1 MKKKLLT
8 MVTVCVIAASS
19 FAAIT
24 TVMSTWIKVSD
35 PNCNRCIINDTT
47 RKCGIDGGFM
57 AQVDGTGSY
66 EGDYLKY
73 DYRCKK
79 CGHTV
84 TYKNK

>member
-8 MVTVCVIAASS
+8 MVTAGVIAVSS

-35 PNCNRCIINDTT
+35 SCHQCVINDTT

>member
-1 MKKKLLT
+1 MKKKLSM
-8 MVTVCVIAASS
+8 MVIDFVIAASS

-24 TVMSTWIKVSD
+24 TVMSTWIMVSD
-35 PNCNRCIINDTT
+35 SCHRCVINDTT
-47 RKCGIDGGFM
+47 RKCGKDGGFM
-57 AQVDGTGSY
+57 AQVDGSGSY
-66 EGDYLKY
+66 DGPYLKY